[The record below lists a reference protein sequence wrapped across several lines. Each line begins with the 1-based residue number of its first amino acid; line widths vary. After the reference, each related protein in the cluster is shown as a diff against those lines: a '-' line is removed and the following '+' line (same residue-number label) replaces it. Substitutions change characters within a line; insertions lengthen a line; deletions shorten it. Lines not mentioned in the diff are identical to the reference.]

1 MDEAQ
6 AIARART
13 GSTDAFGEI
22 IEHYQ
27 VPIVRYL
34 YRLTGQHDVAE
45 DLAQDTFLQAY
56 RSILKTR
63 SELAFKPWLYRIATN
78 NAFQY
83 HRRRR
88 LLSFLPFTGS
98 EEWVP
103 EQADAGTDRIDERM
117 AIEEALVKVPQ
128 ERRACMV
135 LHFVE
140 GLKYREI
147 ADIVGVSEE
156 AVRKRVARG
165 SQEFRRAYGAAR
177 GGDGG

>member
-13 GSTDAFGEI
+13 GSTDAFGEL
-22 IEHYQ
+22 IERYQ
-27 VPIVRYL
+27 APIVRYL
-34 YRLTGQHDVAE
+34 YRLTGQLEVAE

-56 RSILKTR
+56 RNILKTR
-63 SELAFKPWLYRIATN
+63 SELAFKSWLYRIATN
-78 NAFQY
+78 IAFQY

-88 LLSFLPFTGS
+88 LLSFIPFTGS
-98 EEWVP
+98 EESVS
-103 EQADAGTDRIDERM
+103 EQADGGTDQIHERM

-147 ADIVGVSEE
+147 AEIVSVSEE

-165 SQEFRRAYGAAR
+165 SQEFRRAYGAAP